1 MRGEETKRRT
11 MLQDLTQYPAM
22 NPTFELS
29 EVADDNHVSVIT
41 IDPLEQGYGHTLG
54 NALRRVLLSSLPG
67 AAITQLRVQ
76 GIDHQFSAI
85 PGVTEDVLEIGLN
98 LKLVRVI
105 AENEGTGVLRIS
117 AKGPKVITA
126 KDIDCEAGFSIA
138 NGDQH
143 IMTIAKS
150 GSVDMEMTASTGT
163 GYQVSDETQSTG
175 VGDVMLD
182 ALFSP
187 VVSVSYKVE
196 STRVGRR
203 TDFDKLIL
211 TVATDGSITP
221 VDAVKQAAQILSRQF
236 TQITNPTTQAVVE
249 PETTLSPEEAEVLR
263 LTVEELDLPT
273 RIANALR
280 KGGFATVGDL
290 VGTSKN
296 VIAKVKNL
304 GEKSVVVVDGALLKK
319 GVSLGE

>member
-1 MRGEETKRRT
+1 
-11 MLQDLTQYPAM
+11 M

-29 EVADDNHVSVIT
+29 EVAENEQTSIIT

-54 NALRRVLLSSLPG
+54 NAIRRVLLTSLPG

-76 GIDHQFSAI
+76 GSDHQFSAI
-85 PGVTEDVLEIGLN
+85 AGVTEDVLEIGLN
-98 LKLVRVI
+98 LKLVRVK
-105 AENEGTGVLRIS
+105 AENSGTGTLRLT
-117 AKGPKVITA
+117 AKGPKVVTA
-126 KDIDCEAGFSIA
+126 KDIECEAGFSIA

-143 IMTIAKS
+143 IMTLSDS
-150 GSVDMEMTASTGT
+150 GSVDLEMTVSTGT
-163 GYQVSDETQSTG
+163 GYQVSDDKLSTG

-211 TVATDGSITP
+211 SITTDGSISP

-236 TQITNPTTQAVVE
+236 AQITNPTAQVVVE

-296 VIAKVKNL
+296 IIAKVKNL
-304 GEKSVVVVDGALLKK
+304 GEKSVVVVDGALQKK